1 MALSVG
7 KTDIV
12 GMDVNATGVRYFLGL
27 VLVSDTFSG
36 HHNKGGAGQ
45 VAVCRQKKIQELV
58 NQQRI
63 NLADVAVLDLDHVNS
78 ILDSFT
84 NPQEKR
90 FSANEN

>member
-12 GMDVNATGVRYFLGL
+12 GMDVKLPATGVRYFLGL
-27 VLVSDTFSG
+27 VSDTSTD

-45 VAVCRQKKIQELV
+45 VAAYRQKKIQELV
-58 NQQRI
+58 NQQRTD
-63 NLADVAVLDLDHVNS
+63 LADVAVLDLDHANS

-84 NPQEKR
+84 NSQGKR